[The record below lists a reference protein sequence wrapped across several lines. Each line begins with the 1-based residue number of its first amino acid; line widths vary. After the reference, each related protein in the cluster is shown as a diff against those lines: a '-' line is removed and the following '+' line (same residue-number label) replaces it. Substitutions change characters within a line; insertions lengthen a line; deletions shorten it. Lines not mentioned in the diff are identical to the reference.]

1 MTNRP
6 LPPEI
11 YRRRRIAALVL
22 AIALILVIAGVV
34 RWVAGGMGSDE
45 GTDQAAETS
54 ESVTVSRDDGV
65 ENTSA
70 PAGDSSEPYTTTDS
84 AAPSEPAD
92 KDKDTCELADLNLKV
107 TADSP
112 NYGATNPRF
121 ALTLSNPTKA
131 DCKIDLDR
139 DTLRFEVF
147 DMTSYERI
155 WSDLDCHDSEGS
167 GTETIKAGG
176 EVVYDVNW
184 SRKTSAPGKCTESDR
199 RDVGAGSYL
208 VYGLVGDRNSDPYT
222 FNIR

>member
-22 AIALILVIAGVV
+22 LLALILVIAGII
-34 RWVAGGMGSDE
+34 RWAAGGSDQD
-45 GTDQAAETS
+45 TDQAADTS
-54 ESVTVSRDDGV
+54 EPVTVTRDDGA

-70 PAGDSSEPYTTTDS
+70 PGKHSSEPYTTTDTEETS
-84 AAPSEPAD
+84 EAAA
-92 KDKDTCELADLNLKV
+92 KDTCELGDLILTV

-121 ALTLSNPTKA
+121 ALTLANPTGG
-131 DCKIDLDR
+131 DCEIDLDE
-139 DTLRFEVF
+139 DTLRFEVY
-147 DMTSYERI
+147 DMVTYERI

-167 GTETIKAGG
+167 GTETIEAGE

-184 SRKTSAPGKCTESDR
+184 SRKSSAPGKCTESDR
-199 RDVGAGSYL
+199 QEVGSGSYL
-208 VYGLVGDRNSDPYT
+208 VYGLVGDRNSDPST
-222 FNIR
+222 FNIH

>member
-22 AIALILVIAGVV
+22 AVVLIVVIVGIV
-34 RWVAGGMGSDE
+34 RWVAGGSGGSE
-45 GTDQAAETS
+45 ENTQQAAEVS
-54 ESVTVSRDDGV
+54 ESVTVTRDDGV
-65 ENTSA
+65 EETSA
-70 PAGDSSEPYTTTDS
+70 PAAPSNEPYGTTPES
-84 AAPSEPAD
+84 EAAEAEG
-92 KDKDTCELADLNLKV
+92 KDTCELADLNLTV

-121 ALTLSNPTKA
+121 ALTLANPTNA
-131 DCKIDLDR
+131 DCEINLDQ

-147 DMTSYERI
+147 DMISYERI

-167 GTETIKAGG
+167 GTETIEAGG
-176 EVVYDVNW
+176 DVVYDVNW
-184 SRKTSAPGKCTESDR
+184 SRKSSAPGKCTESDR
-199 RDVGAGSYL
+199 QEVGAGSYL
-208 VYGLVGDRNSDPYT
+208 VYGLVGDRNADPYT

>member
-22 AIALILVIAGVV
+22 AIALILVIVGIV
-34 RWVAGGMGSDE
+34 RWVAGGSG
-45 GTDQAAETS
+45 GTDEDTNQAADVT

-70 PAGDSSEPYTTTDS
+70 PAGHSSEPYSTTPS
-84 AAPSEPAD
+84 AEESEAV
-92 KDKDTCELADLNLKV
+92 DKDTCELADLNLTV

-121 ALTLSNPTKA
+121 ALTLANPTNG
-131 DCKIDLDR
+131 DCEIDLDQ
-139 DTLRFEVF
+139 DTLRFEVY
-147 DMTSYERI
+147 DMVTFERI

-167 GTETIKAGG
+167 GTETIEAGE

-184 SRKTSAPGKCTESDR
+184 SPKSSAPGKCTESDR
-199 RDVGAGSYL
+199 QDVESGSYL
-208 VYGLVGDRNSDPYT
+208 VYGLVGDRNADPYT